1 MKRLFFIWL
10 AVVFT
15 GVCCNLNAQEKL
27 ETSDKAL
34 SAQFKFEISVLNAE
48 IKALKLKSK
57 GDQKNLELRSELV
70 SKQEELKDVKS
81 KKKIIDDAIKSKA
94 ASEKATIKAEK
105 AAIKAQKHAEDAKK
119 LREKEKI

>member
-15 GVCCNLNAQEKL
+15 GVCFTSHAQEKH

-34 SAQFKFEISVLNAE
+34 SAQYKFEISVLNAE

>member
-10 AVVFT
+10 AIVFT
-15 GVCCNLNAQEKL
+15 GVSYTSHAQGKPEP
-27 ETSDKAL
+27 SDKAL
-34 SAQFKFEISVLNAE
+34 SAQYKFEISVLNSE
-48 IKALKLKSK
+48 IKTLKIKSK

-70 SKQEELKDVKS
+70 SKQEQLKEVKS

-105 AAIKAQKHAEDAKK
+105 AALKAQKHAEDAKQLK
-119 LREKEKI
+119 ARENL

>member
-10 AVVFT
+10 AIVFT
-15 GVCCNLNAQEKL
+15 GVCYTNHAQGKPEP
-27 ETSDKAL
+27 SDKAL
-34 SAQFKFEISVLNAE
+34 SAQYKFEISVLNSE
-48 IKALKLKSK
+48 IKTLKIKSK

-70 SKQEELKDVKS
+70 SKQEQLKEVKS

-105 AAIKAQKHAEDAKK
+105 AALKAQKHAEDAKQLK
-119 LREKEKI
+119 ARENL